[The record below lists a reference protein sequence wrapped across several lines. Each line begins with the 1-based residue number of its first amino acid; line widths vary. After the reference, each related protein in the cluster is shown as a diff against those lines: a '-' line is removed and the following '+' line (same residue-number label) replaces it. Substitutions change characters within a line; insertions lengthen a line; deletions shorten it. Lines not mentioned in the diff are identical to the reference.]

1 MFNKLRIVGK
11 AKLIN
16 IKYNTEFTRFMKYS
30 TILPDAGYLIITSYR
45 YQYINK

>member
-16 IKYNTEFTRFMKYS
+16 IKYNTQITRFMKYS
-30 TILPDAGYLIITSYR
+30 TIIPDTGYFIIIWYN
-45 YQYINK
+45 YQ